1 LDDRVVAVTGASRG
15 IGRTISEYL
24 IGEGASVAL
33 LSRSAEPLEKLAA
46 ELGDRA
52 IAVATD
58 VGDPESVEHAF
69 RAIDERFGRLDVLVN
84 NAALA
89 WPRFIEEFPP
99 AELITQVNTN
109 LLGPIL
115 TARSAIPLL
124 RRSDDPHII
133 NVSSDAAFEPF
144 PLLIVYSATKAGLE
158 VFTSGLRNELKPDD
172 IRVTLLQT
180 GRTEGSEFRN
190 QWGDELQERALA
202 TWAELGIRA
211 RSAVGQPPERVAE
224 AVVFIITRPKGTG
237 VEQLLIRPNL

>member
-1 LDDRVVAVTGASRG
+1 M
-15 IGRTISEYL
+15 
-24 IGEGASVAL
+24 AL

-46 ELGDRA
+46 ELGEP
-52 IAVATD
+52 AVAIVTD

-69 RAIDERFGRLDVLVN
+69 QAIEDRFGRLDVLVN

-89 WPRFIEEFPP
+89 WPRTIEESPP
-99 AELITQVNTN
+99 EELTTQLNTN

-115 TARSAIPLL
+115 TCRSAIPLL

-144 PLLIVYSATKAGLE
+144 PLLVVYSATKAGLE
-158 VFTSGLRNELKPDD
+158 VFTSGLRAELKPDD

-180 GRTEGSEFRN
+180 GRTEGSEFRA
-190 QWGDELQERALA
+190 QWSEELEERALA
-202 TWAELGIRA
+202 TWAELGVRA

-224 AVVFIITRPKGTG
+224 AVIFVLTRPKGTG
-237 VEQLLIRPNL
+237 VEHLLIRPNL